1 MADEKKSVDI
11 GTYYARQEMVR
22 FAEVWKDVQEKI
34 EGLMSVEEPDGDTL
48 SDILKTVDG
57 LKKSVKPM
65 NYMAVL
71 LAKQKAC
78 EKFLEEKGLTD
89 EFADFTMQ

>member
-11 GTYYARQEMVR
+11 GTYYARQEIIK
-22 FAEVWKDVQEKI
+22 FSEFWKDAKEKI
-34 EGLMSVEEPDGDTL
+34 DGLMAIEEPDSDTL
-48 SDILKTVDG
+48 GEILKTVDG
-57 LKKSVKPM
+57 LKKSAKPM